1 MLPKKR
7 CCVCRKMFRP
17 DPRVGDRQRACAEE
31 HCQRQRRAQTQTSWR
46 SRNRSYQAYYR
57 LQKRAADAV
66 ASERGEQ
73 AAPPPPLRLPPD
85 LTTFPWD
92 LAKTALGFAGADLL
106 AMLAILLVR
115 VVNEVKDERL
125 GEKPLAMQVCA
136 PTGRDP

>member
-1 MLPKKR
+1 MLPKKK

-31 HCQRQRRAQTQTSWR
+31 HCQRQRRAQTQASWR
-46 SRNRSYQAYYR
+46 SRNLSYQACYR

-66 ASERGEQ
+66 AAERDEQ
-73 AAPPPPLRLPPD
+73 VAPPPPLRLPPD
-85 LTTFPWD
+85 LTRFPWG

-115 VVNEVKDERL
+115 VVDEVKDERL
-125 GEKPLAMQVCA
+125 VQKPLSMQTYA